1 MGTSGGPVPVRLS
14 VSVASRCSVETADGL
29 IDLVFGWR
37 LLSTSPTLCG
47 EEIQLCTK
55 IRVPRSGIFF

>member
-1 MGTSGGPVPVRLS
+1 MGTSGGRVPVRLS

-37 LLSTSPTLCG
+37 LLSTSPTLCVVRKFSYL
-47 EEIQLCTK
+47 QK
-55 IRVPRSGIFF
+55 